1 MNLTFLVIIGIS
13 SLIGI
18 SGAFAQSSII
28 TFDIDEK
35 SFVPGEIVELTGN
48 VDSSLA
54 GQPVAIE
61 VKDSGGSVILI
72 RTVTPDANGNF
83 VLKFK
88 IPTTAKAGEFEIVT
102 NVEVAGEA
110 FTETKKVG
118 GPPTP
123 ADESICGEGTVMK
136 HGKCVA
142 AEEGGGCLIA
152 TATFGSELAP
162 QVQMLREIRD
172 NSLLQTQAGHSFMQG
187 FNEFYYSF
195 SPTIADFE
203 RENALFK
210 ETVKLAI
217 TPLLTSLSILNY
229 VDMDSEEK
237 VLGYGISLILLN
249 ISMYFVGPAI
259 LIQKL
264 RKKIQFI

>member
-1 MNLTFLVIIGIS
+1 MNLTFLAIIGIS
-13 SLIGI
+13 TLVGI
-18 SGAFAQSSII
+18 SGAFAQGSII

-72 RTVTPDANGNF
+72 RTVTPDANGDF

-88 IPTTAKAGEFEIVT
+88 IPTTAKAGDFEIIT
-102 NVEVAGEA
+102 NVEVAGET
-110 FTETKKVG
+110 FTETKKVEVSQ
-118 GPPTP
+118 T
-123 ADESICGEGTVMK
+123 
-136 HGKCVA
+136 
-142 AEEGGGCLIA
+142 AETGAPSGNGGCLIA
-152 TATFGSELAP
+152 TATYGTELAP
-162 QVQMLREIRD
+162 QVQQLRELRD
-172 NSLLQTQAGHSFMQG
+172 NSLMQTASGSAFMTG
-187 FNEFYYSF
+187 FNQLYYSF
-195 SPTIADFE
+195 SPVIADFE

-217 TPLLTSLSILNY
+217 TPLLTSLSFLNY
-229 VDMDSEEK
+229 VDMDSEAE

-249 ISMYFVGPAI
+249 VGMYIVAPVGI
-259 LIQKL
+259 GIVIVRKL
-264 RKKIQFI
+264 

>member
-1 MNLTFLVIIGIS
+1 MNLSFLAIIGIS
-13 SLIGI
+13 ALIGI
-18 SGAFAQSSII
+18 SGAFAQGSII

-35 SFVPGEIVELTGN
+35 SFVPGEIVELNGN
-48 VDSSLA
+48 VDRSLA

-72 RTVTPDANGNF
+72 RTVTPDVNGNF

-136 HGKCVA
+136 DGKCVA
-142 AEEGGGCLIA
+142 AEKGGGCLIA

-162 QVQMLREIRD
+162 QVQKLREIRD
-172 NSLLQTQAGHSFMQG
+172 NSLLQTQAGQSFMQG

-195 SPTIADFE
+195 SPAVADLE
-203 RENALFK
+203 RESPLFK
-210 ETVKLAI
+210 EVVKITI
-217 TPLLTSLSILNY
+217 TPLLTSLSILNF
-229 VDMDSEEK
+229 VEMESEFD

-249 ISMYFVGPAI
+249 VGMYFVAPAI
-259 LIQKL
+259 LIMKI
-264 RKKIQFI
+264 RKNNLL

>member
-1 MNLTFLVIIGIS
+1 MNLTFFAIIGIS
-13 SLIGI
+13 TLIGI
-18 SGAFAQSSII
+18 SDAYAQGSII

-48 VDSSLA
+48 VDSSLT

-72 RTVTPDANGNF
+72 RSVTPDSNGDF

-88 IPTTAKAGEFEIVT
+88 IPTTAKAGDFEIIT

-110 FTETKKVG
+110 FTETKKVEVSQTAETS
-118 GPPTP
+118 TP
-123 ADESICGEGTVMK
+123 SGS
-136 HGKCVA
+136 
-142 AEEGGGCLIA
+142 GGCLIA

-162 QVQMLREIRD
+162 QVQQLRELRD
-172 NSLLQTQAGHSFMQG
+172 NSLLQTTSGTSFMLG
-187 FNEFYYSF
+187 FNQIYYSF
-195 SPTIADFE
+195 SPVIADFE
-203 RENALFK
+203 RENAFFK

-229 VDMDSEEK
+229 VDMDSEAE

-249 ISMYFVGPAI
+249 VGMYIVAPVGI
-259 LIQKL
+259 GIVIVRKL
-264 RKKIQFI
+264 

>member
-1 MNLTFLVIIGIS
+1 MNLTFLAIIGLS
-13 SLIGI
+13 TLVGI
-18 SGAFAQSSII
+18 SGAFAQGSII

-88 IPTTAKAGEFEIVT
+88 IPTTAKAGDFEIIT

-110 FTETKKVG
+110 FTETKKVEVSQSAEMEDTMKTG
-118 GPPTP
+118 TP
-123 ADESICGEGTVMK
+123 VN
-136 HGKCVA
+136 
-142 AEEGGGCLIA
+142 GGGCLIA

-162 QVQMLREIRD
+162 QVQKLREIRD
-172 NSLLQTQAGHSFMQG
+172 NSLVLTKSGSAFLIG
-187 FNEFYYSF
+187 FNQFYYSF
-195 SPTIADFE
+195 SPTIADWE
-203 RENALFK
+203 RENPVFK
-210 ETVKLAI
+210 EAVKLTI
-217 TPLLTSLSILNY
+217 TPLITSLSILNY
-229 VDMDSEEK
+229 VDMDSDEK
-237 VLGYGISLILLN
+237 VLGYGIGIILLN
-249 ISMYFVGPAI
+249 IGMYFVGPTI

-264 RKKIQFI
+264 RKKI

>member
-1 MNLTFLVIIGIS
+1 MNLTFLAIIGIS
-13 SLIGI
+13 TLIGI
-18 SGAFAQSSII
+18 SGAFAQGSII

-88 IPTTAKAGEFEIVT
+88 IPTTAKAGDFEIIT

-110 FTETKKVG
+110 FTETKKVEVSQSAEMED
-118 GPPTP
+118 TMKT
-123 ADESICGEGTVMK
+123 GTS
-136 HGKCVA
+136 GN
-142 AEEGGGCLIA
+142 GGGCLIA
-152 TATFGSELAP
+152 TATYGSELAP
-162 QVQMLREIRD
+162 QVQQLRELRD
-172 NSLLQTQAGHSFMQG
+172 STLLQTSSGTSFMLG
-187 FNEFYYSF
+187 FNQIYYSF
-195 SPTIADFE
+195 SPVIADFE
-203 RENALFK
+203 REDALFK

-229 VDMDSEEK
+229 VDMDSEEE
-237 VLGYGISLILLN
+237 VLGYGIGIILLN
-249 ISMYFVGPAI
+249 IGMYFVAPTI
-259 LIQKL
+259 IIQKL
-264 RKKIQFI
+264 RNKI

>member
-1 MNLTFLVIIGIS
+1 MNLTFFAIIGLS
-13 SLIGI
+13 TLIGI
-18 SGAFAQSSII
+18 SGAYAQGSII

-35 SFVPGEIVELTGN
+35 SFVPGEIVELTGS

-72 RTVTPDANGNF
+72 RTVTPDADGNF

-88 IPTTAKAGEFEIVT
+88 IPTTAKAGEFEIIT

-136 HGKCVA
+136 DGKCVA
-142 AEEGGGCLIA
+142 AEKGGGCLIA
-152 TATFGSELAP
+152 TAAFGSELAP
-162 QVQMLREIRD
+162 QVQQLRELRD
-172 NSLLQTQAGHSFMQG
+172 STLLQTTSGSAFMLG
-187 FNEFYYSF
+187 FNQIYYSF
-195 SPTIADFE
+195 SPTIADWE
-203 RENALFK
+203 RENPVFK
-210 ETVKLAI
+210 EAVKIVI
-217 TPLLTSLSILNY
+217 TPC
-229 VDMDSEEK
+229 
-237 VLGYGISLILLN
+237 
-249 ISMYFVGPAI
+249 
-259 LIQKL
+259 
-264 RKKIQFI
+264 